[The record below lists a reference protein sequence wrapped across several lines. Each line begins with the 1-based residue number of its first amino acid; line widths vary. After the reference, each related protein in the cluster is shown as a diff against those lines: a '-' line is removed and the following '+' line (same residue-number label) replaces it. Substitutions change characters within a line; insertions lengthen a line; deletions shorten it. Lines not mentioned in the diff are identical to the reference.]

1 MRRVFH
7 LLFAILY
14 ATLSSGA
21 PSLVHYCAH
30 DKDIHLSSPGH
41 EHEEMSCCEH
51 EQQEEIAA
59 SCHSVPGSSQESQ
72 INEADDCCATSF
84 VSLDYAKQES
94 FFFTLAPVETSAD
107 FDFSNETGLQTATQK
122 IGAKASKRG
131 PPLYVW
137 YQRLVLYA

>member
-30 DKDIHLSSPGH
+30 DNDIHLSSPAH

-51 EQQEEIAA
+51 EQQEEITT
-59 SCHSVPGSSQESQ
+59 SCHSVPEPSQECQ

-84 VSLDYAKQES
+84 VSLDCAKQES
-94 FFFTLAPVETSAD
+94 SFFTLAPVETSVAL
-107 FDFSNETGLQTATQK
+107 DFSMDAAGFTATQK
-122 IGAKASKRG
+122 IGSKASKRG